1 MSQPI
6 WTPTMDRENR
16 DSRRAVRAVEDR
28 SRHDREETGGGLR
41 PTEARRPPEPG
52 PAARDQAYGME
63 AMGAL
68 AGGIAHV
75 FNNLLT
81 AIGFETELALSRL
94 PAEDPARKH
103 LREIEKVGER
113 AAELARQLLAFS
125 GSQVLHP
132 RPVQLNLLLRDLSEG
147 LRRVLGDA
155 IQIEAELDPEVDF
168 VQIDPEQLEQ
178 VVMNLASNAREA
190 MPEGGRFT
198 LRTANAELK
207 ANDLVNP
214 WRTAP
219 GRYVLLEVSDTGPGM
234 KEDVRRRVF
243 EPFFTTKR
251 GLEAVGLGLSTVY
264 GIVNQSGGQI
274 LAESE
279 PGRGSTF
286 RIHLPVPSSARDL
299 RAMEGES
306 APWETLL
313 LVEDEDNVR
322 KPQAEIL
329 AARGY
334 QVLEAADAA
343 QALALCRGHKGPIHL
358 MVTDILMSGMNGV
371 ELAERLAFE
380 RPEMKVLFAT
390 GYPAGLAERPS
401 LSQVES
407 HLLKKPFTGRT
418 LVSKVREVLESGD

>member
-6 WTPTMDRENR
+6 WTPNKDGRRTM
-16 DSRRAVRAVEDR
+16 RAVEDLPR
-28 SRHDREETGGGLR
+28 ENREEAKADDR
-41 PTEARRPPEPG
+41 SAPEG
-52 PAARDQAYGME
+52 DATREQAYSME
-63 AMGAL
+63 AMSAL

-75 FNNLLT
+75 FNNFLT
-81 AIGFETELALSRL
+81 AIGFETELALASL

-132 RPVQLNLLLRDLSEG
+132 RPVQLNLLLRDLSEN
-147 LRRVLGDA
+147 LHRLLGDA
-155 IQIEAELDPEVDF
+155 IQLETELDPDLGL
-168 VQIDPEQLEQ
+168 VQADPEQIEQ
-178 VVMNLASNAREA
+178 VVLSLASNAREL

-198 LRTANAELK
+198 LRTANAELEAK
-207 ANDLVNP
+207 DLVNP

-219 GRYVLLEVSDTGPGM
+219 GRFVLLEVSDTGPGM
-234 KEDVRRRVF
+234 KEEVRRRIF

-251 GLEAVGLGLSTVY
+251 GIEAAGLGLSTVY
-264 GIVNQSGGQI
+264 GVVNQSGGQI
-274 LAESE
+274 LAESA
-279 PGRGSTF
+279 PGQGSKF
-286 RIHLPVPSSARDL
+286 LIYLPVPGAE
-299 RAMEGES
+299 AGAGES
-306 APWETLL
+306 PAGTLEPWETIL
-313 LVEDEDNVR
+313 LVEDEENVR

-343 QALALCRGHKGPIHL
+343 QALALCRRHKGPIHL
-358 MVTDILMSGMNGV
+358 MVTDILMNGMSGV

-390 GYPAGLAERPS
+390 GYPAGLAERAS
-401 LSQVES
+401 LAQEDAP
-407 HLLKKPFTGRT
+407 LLKKPFTGRA
-418 LVSKVREVLESGD
+418 LVAKVREVLESGD

>member
-6 WTPTMDRENR
+6 WTPK
-16 DSRRAVRAVEDR
+16 DSRRAVHAVEDLPR
-28 SRHDREETGGGLR
+28 KEREETG
-41 PTEARRPPEPG
+41 EAG
-52 PAARDQAYGME
+52 RDQAYTME
-63 AMGAL
+63 AMSAL

-113 AAELARQLLAFS
+113 AAEVARQLLAFS

-132 RPVQLNLLLRDLSEG
+132 RSMQLNNLLREMTEG
-147 LRRVLGDA
+147 LRRQLGDS
-155 IQIEAELDPEVDF
+155 IQIDTDLDPNLDP
-168 VQIDPEQLEQ
+168 VQVDPEQIEQ
-178 VVMNLASNAREA
+178 VVMNLASNARDV

-198 LRTANAELK
+198 LRTTNVEL
-207 ANDLVNP
+207 AAGDLVHS
-214 WRTAP
+214 WRTTP
-219 GRYVLLEVSDTGPGM
+219 GRYVLLEVKDTGPGM
-234 KEDVRRRVF
+234 KEEVRRRIF

-251 GLEAVGLGLSTVY
+251 GSEAAGLGLSTVY

-279 PGRGSTF
+279 PGKGSTF
-286 RIHLPVPSSARDL
+286 LLYLPVPGGSTAGRTT
-299 RAMEGES
+299 EEEV
-306 APWETLL
+306 APWETIL
-313 LVEDEDNVR
+313 LVEDEENVR

-343 QALALCRGHKGPIHL
+343 QALTLSRRHKGPIHL
-358 MVTDILMSGMNGV
+358 MVTDILMNGMSGV

-380 RPEMKVLFAT
+380 RPEMKVLFAS

-401 LSQVES
+401 LAQGDAP
-407 HLLKKPFTGRT
+407 LLKKPFTGRA
-418 LVSKVREVLESGD
+418 LVAKVREVLESGD

>member
-6 WTPTMDRENR
+6 WTPSKDGRR
-16 DSRRAVRAVEDR
+16 DLHAVEDLPR
-28 SRHDREETGGGLR
+28 EDREAMPLAELAAAG
-41 PTEARRPPEPG
+41 AAAEP
-52 PAARDQAYGME
+52 ASANREQAYSME
-63 AMGAL
+63 AMSAL

-75 FNNLLT
+75 FNNYLT

-132 RPVQLNLLLRDLSEG
+132 RPLQLNQLLRDLGENLHRLLGEG
-147 LRRVLGDA
+147 
-155 IQIEAELDPEVDF
+155 IQLETELDPDLDLI
-168 VQIDPEQLEQ
+168 QADPEQIEQ
-178 VVMNLASNAREA
+178 VVLSLASNAREL
-190 MPEGGRFT
+190 MPEGGRFS
-198 LRTANAELK
+198 LRTANAALEAK
-207 ANDLVNP
+207 DLLNP

-234 KEDVRRRVF
+234 KEEVRRRIF

-251 GLEAVGLGLSTVY
+251 GFEAAGLGLSTVY
-264 GIVNQSGGQI
+264 GVVNQSGGQI

-279 PGRGSTF
+279 PGQGTTF
-286 RIHLPVPSSARDL
+286 LIHLPVPAAAV
-299 RAMEGES
+299 RAAGETPDG
-306 APWETLL
+306 AAGPWETIL
-313 LVEDEDNVR
+313 LVEDEENVR

-329 AARGY
+329 GARGY
-334 QVLEAADAA
+334 QVLEAGDAA
-343 QALALCRGHKGPIHL
+343 QAMALCRRHKGPIHL
-358 MVTDILMSGMNGV
+358 MVTDILMNGMSGV

-390 GYPAGLAERPS
+390 GYPAGLQERATLTQEDAP
-401 LSQVES
+401 
-407 HLLKKPFTGRT
+407 LLKKPFTGRA
-418 LVSKVREVLESGD
+418 LVAKVREVLESGD